1 MANSNSFDLTIAYRI
16 YPGVSKIPFI
26 YPKDKIKLA
35 EIGVKTL
42 KQSLVNYRAKIFFLL
57 DNCPSEYA
65 TMILKYFQESD
76 ISIIYYQ
83 GIGNLA
89 TFGKQIDLLLE
100 QVDSEIIMFAEDD
113 YVYRKNELGK
123 AVRLLKTNPDID
135 FVTPYDHLD
144 SYILPIH
151 TKHRYE
157 IVAKEGLH
165 WRTSASTCLT
175 FLTKKSTL
183 KRSEQVFRTYCNGN
197 WDSSLWFALTKFNV
211 LDIRSLYLVFKDW
224 FLFKTI
230 LKSWITCGGQIL
242 FGKKYKLWQSMPSI
256 ATHME
261 KISLA
266 PTINWEKV
274 VKDSYSEN

>member
-1 MANSNSFDLTIAYRI
+1 MVNSNLFELTIAYRI
-16 YPGVSKIPFI
+16 YPGVSKTPFI
-26 YPKDKIKLA
+26 YPKDKFKLA
-35 EIGVKTL
+35 ETGVRSL
-42 KQSLVNYRAKIFFLL
+42 KQSLGDCRAKVLFLL
-57 DNCPSEYA
+57 DNCPPEYSS
-65 TMILKYFQESD
+65 MILSHFPED
-76 ISIIYYQ
+76 DVRLISYQ

-100 QVDSEIIMFAEDD
+100 QTDSEIVMFAEDD
-113 YVYRKNELGK
+113 YVYRKNELQK
-123 AVRLLKTNPDID
+123 AINLLKSNPSVD

-144 SYILPIH
+144 SYTLPIH

-157 IVAKEGLH
+157 IIAQQGLH

-175 FLTKKSTL
+175 FLTRKSVLKKTEHTF
-183 KRSEQVFRTYCNGN
+183 RSYCKGN

-211 LDIRSLYLVFKDW
+211 FDFRALALPFSDW

-230 LKSWITCGGQIL
+230 LKSWLMCGRQIV
-242 FGKKYKLWQSMPSI
+242 FGKKHKLLQPMPSI

-266 PTINWEKV
+266 PMIEWEQV
-274 VKDSYSEN
+274 VEDSFND